1 MKPLTL
7 SQTAEI
13 AAFAEAY
20 AAERFGRTVRISIRN
35 CQPGRLAVRWDRFW
49 RKPKK
54 SSTN

>member
-20 AAERFGRTVRISIRN
+20 AVERFGRTVRISIRN
-35 CQPGRLAVRWDRFW
+35 CQRGRTRGAMG
-49 RKPKK
+49 
-54 SSTN
+54 